1 MKSGKSIIM
10 AVLAAM
16 LAFSSCEKEKV
27 QLSHDSDERAVRI
40 VPEIASPYTT
50 KSNPVTQGKETE
62 FNDGDMIAL
71 LCGNRHVTFKLTS
84 KGWVPTDNY
93 YLRWGKAPVT
103 YSAFYP
109 ATETSMS
116 MGNFDLPSSQRT
128 LDRLAASDYM
138 TCTVENAV
146 KSKDG
151 TLNLKMERQM
161 AQVCLTLSGIE
172 EGARVQGFRIW
183 TSTGLFDGKP
193 NADRMYVSPYS
204 TVPEGASVGTNGTKY
219 TAIIVPG
226 AADASKVFV
235 TFNYKGKDITLTGVP
250 EFKNGFRYDMN
261 INIAGT
267 IISIGSPSVTPW
279 DEGTAVIPGGDAE
292 KVPLLP
298 YFVKPVVSGTGDGLS
313 WENAMGMAEFLKMIK
328 QKNGTQAE
336 SDENADNVD
345 DRDFYF
351 IGGTYSVENIKVE
364 YSGYGSRV
372 NFRVHGG
379 YDPASKG
386 KDVSNRSAETVF
398 DGSGSK
404 RFLTLGNQTELTFD
418 GITFA
423 NLKGNG
429 EGCIMLAAG
438 GSGDARGNFTN
449 CKFKSCVSDAVNQIP
464 VILVYKGMVRLDN
477 ILFDGCRAGKDTR
490 GLIRS
495 ANNMSRVYMNACR
508 FVNNTFSGGFGQLV
522 HVNDGM
528 ACLYNVTFAHN
539 DVGAGTNGIVNAG
552 GGMLVA
558 CSTLSAAN
566 RGAVVRCESYPKY
579 GSMLVNNLF
588 IQENGQKAVDM
599 PNSGKALKSLG
610 GNVLI
615 GAVNAGNGQF
625 VSSSKDQTI
634 DKANA
639 SALDLSWDEASMKY
653 LWKGTTSFAK
663 LSETDVRAA
672 IKSCSNTIN
681 GKVMADK
688 EEVYDYAKVGEDFLG
703 WLDSIGAFDKDGYG
717 NQRGTAWWPG
727 SYQGN

>member
-250 EFKNGFRYDMN
+250 ELKKGFRYDMD
-261 INIAGT
+261 INISGT
-267 IISIGSPSVTPW
+267 IISIGSPSVAPW
-279 DEGTAVIPGGDAE
+279 DEGTTVIPGGDAE

-328 QKNGTQAE
+328 QKNGTHAE

-477 ILFDGCRAGKDTR
+477 VLFDGCRAGKDTR

-579 GSMLVNNLF
+579 GSMLVNNLL

>member
-16 LAFSSCEKEKV
+16 LAFYSCEKEKV

-138 TCTVENAV
+138 MCTVENAV

-235 TFNYKGKDITLTGVP
+235 TFNYKGKDITLTSVP

-328 QKNGTQAE
+328 QKDGSQAE

-351 IGGTYSVENIKVE
+351 IGGTYSVEDIKVE
-364 YSGYGSRV
+364 YSKYGSRV

-386 KDVSNRSAETVF
+386 KDVSNRNAETVF

-477 ILFDGCRAGKDTR
+477 VLFDGCRAGKDTR

>member
-62 FNDGDMIAL
+62 FNDGDMIVL

-109 ATETSMS
+109 ATEASMS

-267 IISIGSPSVTPW
+267 IISIGSPSVAPW
-279 DEGTAVIPGGDAE
+279 DEGTTVIPGGDAE

-386 KDVSNRSAETVF
+386 KDVSNRNAETVF

-477 ILFDGCRAGKDTR
+477 VLFDGCRAGKDTR

-579 GSMLVNNLF
+579 GSMLVNNLL